1 MVLKGQ
7 TSKLLKQLNIW
18 LHKNIK
24 YIIKTLKEPDSLS
37 QHNSL
42 WGSFLHQEAEL
53 VQINSGREKIR
64 DQYDPN

>member
-7 TSKLLKQLNIW
+7 TSKLLKQLLNIR
-18 LHKNIK
+18 LHKNLK

-42 WGSFLHQEAEL
+42 WGNQFLAP
-53 VQINSGREKIR
+53 GRGISANKLWA
-64 DQYDPN
+64 